1 MIPILKMKIQL
12 DSYSLLLNNNTLLT
26 SVSFEPT
33 FIDYALVLDVLALIA
48 IHGHRHVCFY
58 FCYYAFMF
66 CCVFV
71 SKRCYN
77 KSIFSK
83 IFSKSWIQKF
93 RIKLIF
99 WIRYF
104 WSEKLNSEVLNSIV
118 MISIVLNLKLLNT
131 NILNSHMISSNRG
144 SNKYIW
150 YMITCTLVA
159 IIMVTQSIPWKL

>member
-58 FCYYAFMF
+58 FCYYAFLF

-83 IFSKSWIQKF
+83 IFSKSWI
-93 RIKLIF
+93 KLIF
-99 WIRYF
+99 WIQYF